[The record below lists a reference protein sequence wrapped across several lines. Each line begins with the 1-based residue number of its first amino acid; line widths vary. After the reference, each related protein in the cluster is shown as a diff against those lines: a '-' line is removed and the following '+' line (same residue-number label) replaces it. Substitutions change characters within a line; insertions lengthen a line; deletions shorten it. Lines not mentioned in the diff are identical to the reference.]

1 MKGIKY
7 LLLGIVLGGATVAG
21 ALQYHLL
28 NTVEGLVLVPKTN
41 STLSDTYVDIR
52 SFGVSEWNEHR
63 QVVDAILKADRQD
76 ILSDS
81 AVEGF
86 KDSVDKL
93 FDRLGS

>member
-28 NTVEGLVLVPKTN
+28 NTSEGLVLVPKTN

-52 SFGVSEWNEHR
+52 SFGISEWNEHR
-63 QVVDAILKADRQD
+63 QIVDAIIKADRQE
-76 ILSDS
+76 ILQNS
-81 AVEGF
+81 AVDGI
-86 KDSVDKL
+86 KDSVDSL
-93 FDRLGS
+93 LDRLGA